1 MKTVDIQQTSLD
13 ACVNDAQSER
23 VIVTRGGD
31 PIALVVGVQ
40 GLDEEQ
46 IALGASDRFWRLISE
61 RRKEKT
67 LSRASLEDKL
77 DREPRSRDPA

>member
-1 MKTVDIQQTSLD
+1 VKTVDIQQTSLD